1 MGRVSSIIVSIA
13 LILVAAWSAL
23 IASAARSDFMF
34 RGCPDIPKETWEL
47 TANCA
52 DGSFGQVLF
61 GSLALVCL
69 SAVGFIVV
77 RAFLL

>member
-1 MGRVSSIIVSIA
+1 MGRVSSIILSIA